1 MKTKSEINEVSML
14 RSEIEFMM
22 ADRQALLKLAGAAAK
37 FVDKTNIAKLPMSVI
52 PLAEALAQGLNGLS
66 EDTLHEA
73 LLSVSKKR

>member
-1 MKTKSEINEVSML
+1 MKTTTESHEISML
-14 RSEIEFMM
+14 RSEIELMV

-37 FVDKTNIAKLPMSVI
+37 FVDKTDMAKLPMSII

-73 LLSVSKKR
+73 LQSVSKKR

>member
-14 RSEIEFMM
+14 RSEIELMV

-37 FVDKTNIAKLPMSVI
+37 FVDKADIAKLPMSVI

-73 LLSVSKKR
+73 LQSVSKKH